1 MYIYINTYI
10 VLVNIFPYYAVVSE
24 LINSKSLKKDGLPP
38 SSVCKTSINIVIGL

>member
-24 LINSKSLKKDGLPP
+24 LINSKS
-38 SSVCKTSINIVIGL
+38 SVCKTSINIVIGL